1 MANMNITAMAQM
13 RTCLPATSRRRRK
26 YSANITISA
35 ASLAHAYRCLD
46 YVWDNEGPSGFEIRS
61 IHTAGERIDWA
72 GDSVEEVCKKEEIER
87 LWTEIDGGGDLT
99 MWLITSMNHSEMIIW
114 QSSSTI
120 KSGNRLSTTV
130 SFKVSAGGKTRVDWE
145 EDPPDRDRKYIN
157 SIEMAVLSLVTVSH
171 NGRQWMICFL
181 SYGHEATTMHQPETK
196 RLYEIMHRIYFQV
209 PGDIP
214 TYAEGD
220 WRPPPLQGVRPS
232 ATNVGAMQR

>member
-1 MANMNITAMAQM
+1 
-13 RTCLPATSRRRRK
+13 
-26 YSANITISA
+26 
-35 ASLAHAYRCLD
+35 
-46 YVWDNEGPSGFEIRS
+46 
-61 IHTAGERIDWA
+61 
-72 GDSVEEVCKKEEIER
+72 
-87 LWTEIDGGGDLT
+87 
-99 MWLITSMNHSEMIIW
+99 MIIW

-157 SIEMAVLSLVTVSH
+157 SIEMAVLSLVT
-171 NGRQWMICFL
+171 
-181 SYGHEATTMHQPETK
+181 MHQPETK